1 MLGSLKLRVI
11 LMAGGS
17 VIGLAGAGALTW
29 AAVVG
34 LAPWLGLAWSGAA
47 VGGLFVAAGAIAM
60 WKATRPA
67 VPMEEEFAGVTS
79 AATNT
84 ITYIRDDTLD
94 TLTGLSLNVVGNM
107 VEKRP
112 LLTLVGVGVAAYA
125 VARAPNTSAGIVD
138 RMLSRLI

>member
-1 MLGSLKLRVI
+1 MIGSLKLRI
-11 LMAGGS
+11 IMMAGGS

-29 AAVVG
+29 AAVAALTPHFGV
-34 LAPWLGLAWSGAA
+34 AASGAI
-47 VGGLFVAAGAIAM
+47 VGGLFILAGAIAM

-67 VPMEEEFAGVTS
+67 VPMEEEFSGVTA

-84 ITYIRDDTLD
+84 MAYIRDDTLD
-94 TLTGLSLNVVGNM
+94 TLTGMSVNAVGKM

-112 LLTLVGVGVAAYA
+112 LMTLLGVGVAAYV
-125 VARAPNTSAGIVD
+125 VARAPNTSAGIMD

>member
-11 LMAGGS
+11 LMASGS

-29 AAVVG
+29 AGVVA
-34 LAPWLGLAWSGAA
+34 LTPWLGLAGSGAL
-47 VGGLFVAAGAIAM
+47 VGGFLIAAGGIAM

-67 VPMEEEFAGVTS
+67 VPMEVEFSGVTA

-84 ITYIRDDTLD
+84 MAYIRDDTLD
-94 TLTGLSLNVVGNM
+94 TLTDMSLSAVNNM

-112 LLTLVGVGVAAYA
+112 LLTVLGVGVAAYA
-125 VARAPNTSAGIVD
+125 LARAPNTSAGIVD

>member
-1 MLGSLKLRVI
+1 MIGSLKLRVI
-11 LMAGGS
+11 MMAGGS

-29 AAVVG
+29 AAIVSLAPHTG
-34 LAPWLGLAWSGAA
+34 LAVAGAI
-47 VGGLFVAAGAIAM
+47 VGGVLLSASAIAM

-67 VPMEEEFAGVTS
+67 VPMEQEFAGMTA

-84 ITYIRDDTLD
+84 VAYIRDDTLD
-94 TLTGLSLNVVGNM
+94 TLTGLSLNAVSHM

-112 LLTLVGVGVAAYA
+112 LLTLLGVGVAAYA

-138 RMLSRLI
+138 RMLSRLV

>member
-17 VIGLAGAGALTW
+17 VIGLAGGGALTW
-29 AAVVG
+29 AAVVA
-34 LAPWLGLAWSGAA
+34 LAPWLGLAGSAALVGAILSIAAA
-47 VGGLFVAAGAIAM
+47 VAI
-60 WKATRPA
+60 WSATRPS
-67 VPMEEEFAGVTS
+67 VPMEEEFSGVTA

-84 ITYIRDDTLD
+84 VAYIRDDTLD
-94 TLTGLSLNVVGNM
+94 TLTGLSLNAVSNL

-112 LLTLVGVGVAAYA
+112 ILTLLGIGVAAYA
-125 VARAPNTSAGIVD
+125 VTRAPNTSAGIVD

>member
-1 MLGSLKLRVI
+1 MLGSLKLRAI

-29 AAVVG
+29 AAIIA
-34 LAPWLGLAWSGAA
+34 LIPWLGVAGSGAL
-47 VGGLFVAAGAIAM
+47 VGIVLSTAAAIII

-67 VPMEEEFAGVTS
+67 VPMEEEFAGVTA

-84 ITYIRDDTLD
+84 MAYIRDDTLD
-94 TLTGLSLNVVGNM
+94 TLTGMSLNAVGNM

-125 VARAPNTSAGIVD
+125 VTRAPNTSAGIVD

>member
-11 LMAGGS
+11 LMTGGS

-29 AAVVG
+29 AAIVA
-34 LAPWLGLAWSGAA
+34 LAPWLGLAGSGAL
-47 VGGLFVAAGAIAM
+47 VGGLLIIGGAVAM

-67 VPMEEEFAGVTS
+67 VPMEDEFAGVTA

-84 ITYIRDDTLD
+84 MAYIRDDTLD
-94 TLTGLSLNVVGNM
+94 TLTGMSLNVVGNM
-107 VEKRP
+107 VSKRP

-125 VARAPNTSAGIVD
+125 VTRAPNTSATIVD
-138 RMLSRLI
+138 RMLSRLV

>member
-11 LMAGGS
+11 LMASGS
-17 VIGLAGAGALTW
+17 LIGLAGAGALTW
-29 AAVVG
+29 AAIVA
-34 LAPWLGLAWSGAA
+34 LIPWLGLAWSGAL
-47 VGGLFVAAGAIAM
+47 VGTVFFAGGAIAM

-67 VPMEEEFAGVTS
+67 VPMEEEFAGVTA

-84 ITYIRDDTLD
+84 MTYIRDDTLD
-94 TLTGLSLNVVGNM
+94 TLTGLSLNAVGNM
-107 VEKRP
+107 VSKRP

-125 VARAPNTSAGIVD
+125 VTRAPNTSAGIVD

>member
-1 MLGSLKLRVI
+1 MLGSLKLRAM

-29 AAVVG
+29 AAIIA
-34 LAPWLGLAWSGAA
+34 LIPWLGVAGSGAL
-47 VGGLFVAAGAIAM
+47 VGVVLSTAAAIII

-67 VPMEEEFAGVTS
+67 VPMEEEFAGVTA

-84 ITYIRDDTLD
+84 MAYIRDDTLD
-94 TLTGLSLNVVGNM
+94 TLTGMSLNAVGNM

-125 VARAPNTSAGIVD
+125 VTRAPNTSAGIVD

>member
-29 AAVVG
+29 AAVVAF
-34 LAPWLGLAWSGAA
+34 APWLGFAGAGA
-47 VGGLFVAAGAIAM
+47 LVGGILTLGGAIAM

-67 VPMEEEFAGVTS
+67 VPLEDEFAGVTA

-84 ITYIRDDTLD
+84 MAYIRDDTLD
-94 TLTGLSLNVVGNM
+94 TLTGMSLNVVGNM

>member
-1 MLGSLKLRVI
+1 MGGSLKLRVI

-34 LAPWLGLAWSGAA
+34 LAPWLGLAGAGA
-47 VGGLFVAAGAIAM
+47 LVGGILTIGGGLAM

-67 VPMEEEFAGVTS
+67 VPLEDEFAGVTA

-84 ITYIRDDTLD
+84 MAYIRDDTLD
-94 TLTGLSLNVVGNM
+94 ALTGMSLNVVGNM

>member
-29 AAVVG
+29 AGVVA
-34 LAPWLGLAWSGAA
+34 LTPWLGLAGAGVLVGSVLIA
-47 VGGLFVAAGAIAM
+47 GGGLAM
-60 WKATRPA
+60 WKATRPS
-67 VPMEEEFAGVTS
+67 VPMEEEFSGVTS

-84 ITYIRDDTLD
+84 MAYIRDDTLD
-94 TLTGLSLNVVGNM
+94 ALTDMSLSAVNNM
-107 VEKRP
+107 VDKRP
-112 LLTLVGVGVAAYA
+112 ILTVLGVGVAAYA
-125 VARAPNTSAGIVD
+125 LARAPNTSAGIVD